1 MTQPANPTT
10 AAWEEDAFWREV
22 VAVLTQGKKLRG
34 EHYLQNLTAAELD
47 QLRGALAAPGT
58 LAEQQKLC
66 PVRRGGR
73 TDGELPPLSLL
84 SPLSQAIRQVNTL
97 RALTRQDLIG
107 AATKARCGEL
117 GLDPQLTNAV
127 VRVVAEEALRQQAE
141 NQVGN
146 FALGAANVLLLAEG
160 SRTKARQ
167 EEVKISLRQR
177 AEQRMSLKLKLEMDQ
192 RLDAACAKLLDAALR
207 AKADEINASAMSQ
220 AEKIKA
226 MRREYFKDVDEL
238 MASGTVV
245 LPE

>member
-1 MTQPANPTT
+1 MP
-10 AAWEEDAFWREV
+10 
-22 VAVLTQGKKLRG
+22 
-34 EHYLQNLTAAELD
+34 
-47 QLRGALAAPGT
+47 
-58 LAEQQKLC
+58 
-66 PVRRGGR
+66 
-73 TDGELPPLSLL
+73 
-84 SPLSQAIRQVNTL
+84 
-97 RALTRQDLIG
+97 LTRSLRRSGQADLG
-107 AATKARCGEL
+107 SK
-117 GLDPQLTNAV
+117 
-127 VRVVAEEALRQQAE
+127 
-141 NQVGN
+141 
-146 FALGAANVLLLAEG
+146 G